1 MIHQRGRGRGRSEE
15 TIFGSPESELTL
27 PKYRVPRYESKSEV
41 ILELIRDELFL
52 DGNARQNLATFCQT
66 YADDEVRQ
74 LMDLCIDKNIIDK
87 DEYPQSTEIES
98 RCIHMLANLWNAPES
113 CHPVG
118 TSTVGSSEACM
129 LGGLAMY
136 FRWKQARKQV
146 GKPTDRPNLVSG
158 PVQVCWEKFA
168 RYWDIELRQV
178 PMEPGR
184 LAITP
189 EAMLPYLDENTIGVV
204 TTLGL
209 TFTGAYEPVE
219 AICQALDR
227 VQQERRD
234 GTCPSMWTGPP
245 AGL

>member
-1 MIHQRGRGRGRSEE
+1 
-15 TIFGSPESELTL
+15 
-27 PKYRVPRYESKSEV
+27 
-41 ILELIRDELFL
+41 
-52 DGNARQNLATFCQT
+52 
-66 YADDEVRQ
+66 
-74 LMDLCIDKNIIDK
+74 MDLCIDKNIIDK

-98 RCIHMLANLWNAPES
+98 RCIHMLANLWNAPGVLPPGG
-113 CHPVG
+113 HLHG
-118 TSTVGSSEACM
+118 GLLGGLHA
-129 LGGLAMY
+129 GGLAMY

-219 AICQALDR
+219 AICQALDQ
-227 VQQERRD
+227 VQQERD
-234 GTCPSMWTGPP
+234 GTCPSMGRASGGFVAPSVPRRSSSGTSATPG
-245 AGL
+245 